1 MQTGRY
7 TEHQLLQ
14 YESVDLTGNGA
25 MGAML
30 DRDEFNFSV
39 NLQFG
44 DVSIPV
50 IRETLTRITLEQKQR
65 LHQISNEHGQSH

>member
-1 MQTGRY
+1 
-7 TEHQLLQ
+7 
-14 YESVDLTGNGA
+14 

-65 LHQISNEHGQSH
+65 LHQRSNEHGQSH